1 MQQNLTSKTK
11 QVLVHKILLKTLIF
25 DLASLKS
32 DINKLDIDKS
42 EKSAALND
50 VKNKIPN
57 VSDLTKKQIM
67 MQK

>member
-1 MQQNLTSKTK
+1 M
-11 QVLVHKILLKTLIF
+11 LKTLIF

-32 DINKLDIDKS
+32 DISKLDIDKS

-57 VSDLTKKQIM
+57 LSDLTKKQIM

>member
-11 QVLVHKILLKTLIF
+11 QVLVHKILLKILIF

-32 DINKLDIDKS
+32 DISKLDIDKS

-57 VSDLTKKQIM
+57 LSDLTKKQIM

>member
-32 DINKLDIDKS
+32 DISKLDIDKS

>member
-11 QVLVHKILLKTLIF
+11 QVLVHKILLKILIF

-32 DINKLDIDKS
+32 DISKLDIDKS
-42 EKSAALND
+42 EKSAALSD

-57 VSDLTKKQIM
+57 VSDITKKQIM

>member
-1 MQQNLTSKTK
+1 M
-11 QVLVHKILLKTLIF
+11 LKTLIF

-32 DINKLDIDKS
+32 DISKLDIDKS
-42 EKSAALND
+42 EKSAAFSD

-57 VSDLTKKQIM
+57 VSDITKKQIM

>member
-32 DINKLDIDKS
+32 DISKLDIEKS